1 MPNAFEQSAANRGN
15 EPWDVASAEALA
27 RLHQAAESEPP
38 RRESRWGARIA
49 EAAHEARHPFSPIDH
64 DSLFEA
70 ERDWLGQRFAEI
82 AGRLKRSLAELRP
95 RNALRELEQR
105 FAQFQDHV
113 DQFQRRVDSALDE
126 VAKRSDVDG
135 LRLIEAHVTEISGKL
150 QAMEQELSRLDAI
163 EAGLH
168 AVSEQVSD
176 ERLALVLEQG
186 EKIAADITAATTR
199 ASGQMLARFD
209 ELGRAVSSQATRFG
223 EIKGLVETSI
233 TERRQGEEQAVSML
247 DTLQQ
252 ALIRVLDRMDAIE
265 EGQEA
270 AIAAL
275 AQPAPAGEARTPL
288 PYANEEFDVYEPDPL
303 AIVSPAVA
311 SPQPHAR
318 ADEEAHFYAGAM
330 GRTGALRPDYETE
343 RPAAK
348 ATPIIIADEPLAP
361 APAAPESPRSS
372 IEKLRR
378 DFIADAQRAKLKA
391 NSQQSAQRETMPA
404 SPARREGKE
413 APQSAKAA
421 VSGAGNILGV
431 SPKLIIAAL
440 TMVVAI
446 NLGLVLI
453 SRGQNEPMEQSASPP
468 SAVEDPSAPALP
480 AEKGEE
486 HGEGPGGPAMKG
498 LGFDTD
504 PEAPADQH
512 VSDDGPAPIP
522 VGIMLQHPEVPPTG
536 ARLAKLYTQ
545 QRSAELSGRLG
556 TTAAK
561 ASLAALLPEGTDE
574 GSEPAALTSDA
585 PADATARPRALD
597 LPPATVGPL
606 SLRLAAAKGDPS
618 AQFEV
623 AARLAEGKG
632 TQQSFK
638 DALAWYQ
645 RSASQGFAQ
654 AQYRLATFFERGLG
668 TRPDLGRARVWY
680 QRAADQGN
688 VKAMHNLAVL
698 AAGRD
703 GSPDYATAARWFAE
717 AAQYGLPDS
726 QYNLAVLHE
735 SGLGIEKDLGLAYLW
750 FSLAAKGGDG
760 DAPRRRDEVE
770 AKLAPADIA
779 AVKERVAGFTAKAS
793 IAIAN
798 DARLAG
804 EDWKKRQTDGNG
816 G

>member
-1 MPNAFEQSAANRGN
+1 
-15 EPWDVASAEALA
+15 
-27 RLHQAAESEPP
+27 
-38 RRESRWGARIA
+38 
-49 EAAHEARHPFSPIDH
+49 
-64 DSLFEA
+64 
-70 ERDWLGQRFAEI
+70 
-82 AGRLKRSLAELRP
+82 
-95 RNALRELEQR
+95 
-105 FAQFQDHV
+105 
-113 DQFQRRVDSALDE
+113 
-126 VAKRSDVDG
+126 
-135 LRLIEAHVTEISGKL
+135 
-150 QAMEQELSRLDAI
+150 
-163 EAGLH
+163 
-168 AVSEQVSD
+168 
-176 ERLALVLEQG
+176 
-186 EKIAADITAATTR
+186 
-199 ASGQMLARFD
+199 MLARFD
-209 ELGRAVSSQATRFG
+209 ELGRAVSSQASRFG
-223 EIKGLVETSI
+223 EIKELVETSI

-275 AQPAPAGEARTPL
+275 ARPAPADTPAAEIRTPPPATAEL
-288 PYANEEFDVYEPDPL
+288 SAHLADPRL
-303 AIVSPAVA
+303 L
-311 SPQPHAR
+311 AR
-318 ADEEAHFYAGAM
+318 ADEEAHE
-330 GRTGALRPDYETE
+330 LE

-348 ATPIIIADEPLAP
+348 ALPIVIADEPL

-391 NSQQSAQRETMPA
+391 NSQQSAQREKPA
-404 SPARREGKE
+404 SPERREAKG

-421 VSGAGNILGV
+421 ASGPGKILGV

-453 SRGQNEPMEQSASPP
+453 SRGQNEPMEQSATPP
-468 SAVEDPSAPALP
+468 AAVEDPSAPALP

-486 HGEGPGGPAMKG
+486 HGEGPSGRTMKG

-504 PEAPADQH
+504 PEAPAEQH
-512 VSDDGPAPIP
+512 VSDDPTAPIP
-522 VGIMLQHPEVPPTG
+522 AGIMLQHPEVPPTG
-536 ARLAKLYTQ
+536 AKLAKLYTQ
-545 QRSAELSGRLG
+545 QRSAELSGRLA

-561 ASLAALLPEGTDE
+561 ASLAALLPEGADE
-574 GSEPAALTSDA
+574 GPEDAALTSDV
-585 PADATARPRALD
+585 PADATARPSALD

-618 AQFEV
+618 AEFEV

-632 TQQSFK
+632 TTQDFK
-638 DALAWYQ
+638 AALAWYQ
-645 RSASQGFAQ
+645 RSASRGFAQ
-654 AQYRLATFFERGLG
+654 AQYRLATFFERGLA
-668 TRPDLGRARVWY
+668 TKPDLGRARVWY

-698 AAGRD
+698 AAGRE

-735 SGLGIEKDLGLAYLW
+735 SGLGVEKDLGLAYLW
-750 FSLAAKGGDG
+750 FSLAAKGGDK
-760 DAPRRRDEVE
+760 DAVRRRDEIE
-770 AKLAPADIA
+770 AKLAPADVA
-779 AVKERVAGFTAKAS
+779 AVKDKVADFTAKAS
-793 IAIAN
+793 SAIAN

-804 EDWKKRQTDGNG
+804 EDWKKRQTEGD
-816 G
+816 